1 MAHCVAEVE
10 CLVEISHQAES
21 PIARQTYL
29 WRIRL
34 KVWRRNMAEFLAEL
48 RSHPLALL
56 GGIVIVLYV
65 LAAIFAPFITT
76 YDPARGNLRDRLQP
90 PAWHPEGSWEYPL
103 GTDAQGRDILTRIIY
118 GARVSLAVGLL
129 AVGISAII
137 GTVLGAI
144 TGYYRGRLDWLI
156 SRFAD
161 LLLAFP
167 YLIFAI
173 WVMAFMAFLGSGFT
187 NLILALIFKGWVE
200 FFRLVRGEMMSEKT
214 HEYVE
219 AARVAGLGHNAV
231 IGREILPNIIQ
242 SVFVL
247 ATLRMGYMIILEASL
262 SFLGLGIPP
271 KIPAWGSMV
280 AAGRDYLLVAWWVA
294 TIPGIAIL
302 ILVLSI
308 NVFGEGLR
316 DILDPRLKVE

>member
-1 MAHCVAEVE
+1 VEV
-10 CLVEISHQAES
+10 SRQYDS

-34 KVWRRNMAEFLAEL
+34 GLWRRNLAEFLAEL
-48 RSHPLALL
+48 RNHPLALL
-56 GGIVIVLYV
+56 GGIIIILYV
-65 LAAIFAPFITT
+65 LAAILAPYITT
-76 YDPARGNLRDRLQP
+76 YDPTRGNLRVRLQP

-118 GARVSLAVGLL
+118 GARVSLAVGIL
-129 AVGISAII
+129 AVGISAAI
-137 GTVLGAI
+137 GLVLGAI
-144 TGYYRGRLDWLI
+144 TGYYRGRLDWAV

-173 WVMAFMAFLGSGFT
+173 GVMAFLGSGFT
-187 NLILALIFKGWVE
+187 NLILALTFKGWVE

-214 HEYVE
+214 QEYVE
-219 AARVAGLGHNAV
+219 AARVTGLGHV
-231 IGREILPNIIQ
+231 SIMGREVLPNIIQ

-271 KIPAWGSMV
+271 HIPAWGSMV
-280 AAGRDYLLVAWWVA
+280 AAGRDYLLVAWWVSTMA
-294 TIPGIAIL
+294 GIAIL
-302 ILVLSI
+302 ILVLAI